1 MRVVAARF
9 AEPYQASA
17 ARDLL
22 ERELD
27 VADLAVAPLAHPGEP
42 GSAEAVLAG
51 RVPDDQAPIVA
62 QLVERVG
69 GEIVANVDERWTG
82 LSSASSSVMTIGGG
96 GGASEAYLR

>member
-9 AEPYQASA
+9 PEPRQASA
-17 ARDLL
+17 ALELL

-42 GSAEAVLAG
+42 EGADAVLAG

-62 QLVERVG
+62 ELVERVG
-69 GEIVANVDERWTG
+69 GEIVANVDESWTG
-82 LSSASSSVMTIGGG
+82 LKSGPSSVMTIGGG
-96 GGASEAYLR
+96 RRAAEAYLR